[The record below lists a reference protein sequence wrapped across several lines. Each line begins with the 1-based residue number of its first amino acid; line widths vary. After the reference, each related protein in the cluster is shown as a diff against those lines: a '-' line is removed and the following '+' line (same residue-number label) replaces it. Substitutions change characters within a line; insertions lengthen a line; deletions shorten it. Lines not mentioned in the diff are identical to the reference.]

1 MEQRCGD
8 KRCGL
13 QRGPIWSLIKLQACQ
28 PLVNPYVSEFTLRA
42 ITRSSVLDASHRCD
56 PLLICVLHKFHF
68 GDRVGDVD
76 QALRCTSAGHDHVGL
91 R

>member
-28 PLVNPYVSEFTLRA
+28 PLVNPYVSEFTLEP
-42 ITRSSVLDASHRCD
+42 S
-56 PLLICVLHKFHF
+56 P
-68 GDRVGDVD
+68 DRQYSMPRIAVIP
-76 QALRCTSAGHDHVGL
+76 C
-91 R
+91 